1 MSWWRGVLAV
11 LAAFAGVRRQQAAQ
25 QDGRLRPLQLIA
37 TALLLVLALICALLL
52 LVNWISH

>member
-11 LAAFAGVRRQQAAQ
+11 LAAFAGIRRQQAAQ
-25 QDGRLRPLQLIA
+25 QDGHLRPLQLIA
-37 TALLLVLALICALLL
+37 TALLLVAALIGLLLL

>member
-11 LAAFAGVRRQQAAQ
+11 LAAFAGIRRQQAAQ
-25 QDGRLRPLQLIA
+25 QDGSLRPLQLIA